1 MTKEIKVFII
11 ILLALVIGATILI
24 SNIITSFKKTNT
36 SGYKE
41 LIEAKD
47 ETIKA
52 VGMQRDLLL
61 TFIAAAD
68 KKDSILVEALKSNQ
82 PKYKANDKKLQDVIA
97 NVNNYTKD
105 ELRRAFA
112 EY

>member
-1 MTKEIKVFII
+1 MTKETKIFII

-24 SNIITSFKKTNT
+24 SNIISSFKKTDTGN
-36 SGYKE
+36 YKE

-47 ETIKA
+47 ETIQA
-52 VGMQRDLLL
+52 VKGQRDILL
-61 TFIAAAD
+61 TYIAAAD

-97 NVNNYTKD
+97 DVNNYTKD